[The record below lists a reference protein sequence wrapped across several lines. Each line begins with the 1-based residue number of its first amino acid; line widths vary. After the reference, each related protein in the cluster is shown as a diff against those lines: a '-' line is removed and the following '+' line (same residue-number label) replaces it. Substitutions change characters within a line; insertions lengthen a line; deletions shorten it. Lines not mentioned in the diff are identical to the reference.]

1 MAEAGFD
8 WAARLAPG
16 ETLLWQGR
24 PVPPEHPQLWPPLD
38 RSSRRMLAALL
49 AGLALLL
56 VMQIGPRAGALG
68 WLALAG
74 LIAPLGIGLWFI
86 SGGQVRWTRFW
97 LQRTRYAL
105 TDRRA
110 LIARRVLGRD
120 WIAAVPVAR
129 FTPPTLAP
137 QGETGHVVF
146 RSFTASQVGR
156 AGRQGYAMAFWYL
169 PEAARVKALIEG
181 LIGRG

>member
-1 MAEAGFD
+1 VAETGFD
-8 WAARLAPG
+8 WSARLAPG

-24 PVPPEHPQLWPPLD
+24 PVPPERPQLWPPMD
-38 RSSRRMLAALL
+38 RSARRMLAALL
-49 AGLALLL
+49 AGLALVLL
-56 VMQIGPRAGALG
+56 LQIGPRAGVLG

-74 LIAPLGIGLWFI
+74 LIAPLGFGLWFI

-97 LQRTRYAL
+97 LLRTRYAL

-129 FTPPTLAP
+129 FTPPGRAP
-137 QGETGHVVF
+137 QGATGHVVF
-146 RSFTASQVGR
+146 RSFTAAQVGR
-156 AGRQGYAMAFWYL
+156 AGRQSHAMAFWYI
-169 PEAARVKALIEG
+169 PDAARVQALIEG
-181 LIGRG
+181 LIPRG